1 MIVLGL
7 AGAAAPLVRAATPVV
22 VQNISG
28 FEGEEEPTV
37 IYYPDT
43 ATFANDSY
51 DNMIDEGGGMTRVTL
66 RNNYP
71 TLGWWDGDRNTT
83 NDDRQRGE
91 WKGFDALAH
100 QHANQTYEYSFDFR
114 TNPGFSGTS
123 HFCHIFQLKETENG
137 S

>member
-1 MIVLGL
+1 MWYSRKMGIRPAMLIAGL
-7 AGAAAPLVRAATPVV
+7 AAAAAPVARAAVPVV
-22 VQNISG
+22 VGNISN

-37 IYYPDT
+37 IYFPAT
-43 ATFANDSY
+43 ATFQSDSY

-91 WKGFDALAH
+91 WKGIGGLAH
-100 QHANQTYEYSFDFR
+100 QKSDQTYEFSFDFR
-114 TNPGFSGTS
+114 TDPGFS
-123 HFCHIFQLKETENG
+123 
-137 S
+137 